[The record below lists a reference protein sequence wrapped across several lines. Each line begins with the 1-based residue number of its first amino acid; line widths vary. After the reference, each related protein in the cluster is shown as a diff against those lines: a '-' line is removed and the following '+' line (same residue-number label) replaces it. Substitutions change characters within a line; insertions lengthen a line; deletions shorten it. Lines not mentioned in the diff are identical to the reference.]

1 MPVPVAPGRLP
12 LLGHTLPM
20 MRRRYEFTAS
30 LRNHGDIVRVD
41 LGTMHTYFVTNPG
54 VVHEL
59 LVTKGPLF
67 RKGALFDKFLPFFG
81 NGLAT
86 SNGAFH
92 RRQRRMVQPAFHR
105 DRIARYADAMACAA
119 ADLTATWRPGQVRVV
134 EEDAQALAVTIVGEA
149 LFSTELGKRAIEEVR
164 RSIFVVLKYGMVR
177 ALSPS
182 FVEKLPLP
190 GNREFDEAI
199 ERMRAIVLD
208 VVHGWRENGTDH
220 GDLLSMLLLAQDSD
234 TGTGMSDQQVH
245 DEVMTLLVGGI
256 ETTALALAWTFHEL
270 ARHPEVERRVHAE
283 VDEVLDGRTPTFA
296 DVDKLVHVNR
306 VVNEVLRMYPVWFL
320 MRRALDPV
328 ELGGVALPEGAE
340 VIYSPHAL
348 HHDPASFENPD
359 IFDPDRWSPERAAK
373 IPKGAFVPFGA
384 GARQCVGNV
393 FARAEIV
400 LTVATVAA
408 RWRLV
413 PVPSKPV
420 RVRFTSAAYP
430 SRLLMTAVPRNNVG
444 GRSS

>member
-20 MRRRYEFTAS
+20 LRRRHEFTSS

-41 LGTMHTYFVTNPG
+41 LGTMRTYFVTNPRL
-54 VVHEL
+54 VHQL
-59 LVTKGPLF
+59 LVTKGALF

-86 SNGAFH
+86 SNGTFH

-105 DRIARYADAMACAA
+105 DRIARYAETMARAA
-119 ADLTATWRPGQVRVV
+119 TELTATWRPGQVRVV
-134 EEDAQALAVTIVGEA
+134 EEDAQALAVSIVGEA
-149 LFSTELGKRAIEEVR
+149 LFSAEMGRRAIEEVR
-164 RSIFVVLKYGMVR
+164 RSIFLVLKYGMIR

-182 FVEKLPLP
+182 LFEKLPLR

-199 ERMRAIVLD
+199 IRMRAIVLD
-208 VVHGWRENGTDH
+208 VVRGWREDETDH
-220 GDLLSMLLLAQDSD
+220 GDLLSMLLLAQDID

-245 DEVMTLLVGGI
+245 DEVMTMLVGGI
-256 ETTALALAWTFHEL
+256 ETTALALAWTCHEL
-270 ARHPEVERRVHAE
+270 AGHPEVEARVHAE
-283 VDEVLDGRTPTFA
+283 VDEVLAGRTPTFA
-296 DVDKLVHVNR
+296 DLDNLVYLKQ

-320 MRRALDPV
+320 MRRTLAPV
-328 ELGGVALPEGAE
+328 ELGGTVLPEGAE
-340 VIYSPHAL
+340 VIFSPHAL
-348 HHDPASFENPD
+348 HHDPASFTDPHR
-359 IFDPDRWSPERAAK
+359 FDPDRWSPERAAT

-384 GARQCVGNV
+384 GARQCVGNL
-393 FARAEIV
+393 FAQAEIV
-400 LTVATVAA
+400 ITVATIAA

-413 PVPSKPV
+413 PVPGKPV

-430 SRLLMTAVPRNNVG
+430 KGLLMTAVPRG
-444 GRSS
+444 GSSQ